1 MLQVFQFEQ
10 KDILCLG
17 TWDKPEWVA
26 NDVVDVLY
34 PEAAKTNRSNY
45 LRKVP
50 AKWKG
55 IKRIMTPGGEQDVVT
70 LLEPGLYFFINR
82 SNSPNAQPFQDWL
95 YEEVLPSIRK
105 TGKYDPGNQS
115 GQKALPPLNQEN
127 RIRVMELAVKTLEL
141 RHDER
146 LLMAVQA
153 EAKNIMEGTSQPEE
167 NKLLSV
173 TEWVGTFGY
182 RVPKGKDSVL
192 GRKVAAR
199 WRLQYNC
206 EPKTAPK
213 YVGTNHQAENIKVYP
228 QEFLPVIVEETEDY
242 CNIRLEP
249 MSEA

>member
-1 MLQVFQFEQ
+1 
-10 KDILCLG
+10 
-17 TWDKPEWVA
+17 
-26 NDVVDVLY
+26 
-34 PEAAKTNRSNY
+34 
-45 LRKVP
+45 
-50 AKWKG
+50 
-55 IKRIMTPGGEQDVVT
+55 
-70 LLEPGLYFFINR
+70 
-82 SNSPNAQPFQDWL
+82 
-95 YEEVLPSIRK
+95 
-105 TGKYDPGNQS
+105 
-115 GQKALPPLNQEN
+115 
-127 RIRVMELAVKTLEL
+127 MELAVKTLEL

-153 EAKNIMEGTSQPEE
+153 EAKNIMEGTGTSQPEE